1 MNSPRQVKNPCITC
15 GKMAGVFAC
24 RGCSGNFCL
33 RHTSV
38 HRELLQK
45 SMNEIVQ
52 NYDQFKRNIQGQN
65 IEQYQQILIEQIDR
79 WEQQSLEKIRQLAD
93 DTRQQLITIIRDQN
107 ENLKEK
113 IEELNE
119 QIDSARQ
126 DGGFYE
132 NDLQEWSERLN
143 ELQRNFIEQQTIKI
157 DEEIGAI
164 PFIPKIS
171 INVLSNDHEEAS
183 SSPYED
189 YSPLNEKDEYS
200 SGKHLLRFKIDQY
213 ESNSS
218 ILLGITSKTISNISN
233 PYRNPTFYGWTEK
246 NLVYL
251 AGIPEENF
259 NGYESDF
266 QTNDT
271 YVLTI
276 DCNREMINLTNARTN
291 RSFDL
296 DIDLRK
302 CPFPWELNV
311 HLFND
316 SE

>member
-1 MNSPRQVKNPCITC
+1 MNSPRPVKNSCTTC
-15 GKMAGVFAC
+15 GKMAGVFFC

-33 RHTSV
+33 RHTNV

-52 NYDQFKRNIQGQN
+52 NYEQFKRNIQEYN

-79 WEQQSLEKIRQLAD
+79 WEKQSLEKIHQLAD
-93 DTRQQLITIIRDQN
+93 YTRQQLVTIIRDQN
-107 ENLKEK
+107 ENFNEKFDHLKEQ
-113 IEELNE
+113 IEL
-119 QIDSARQ
+119 ARQ

-132 NDLQEWSERLN
+132 NDLREWSERLN
-143 ELQRNFIEQQTIKI
+143 QLQRNFIDQQAIKI
-157 DEEIGAI
+157 DEEVSAI
-164 PFIPKIS
+164 SFIPKIC
-171 INVLSNDHEEAS
+171 INVLSNDQDETS

-189 YSPLNEKDEYS
+189 YSPLNGKDEYS

-218 ILLGITSKTISNISN
+218 ILLGITSKSVSNISN
-233 PYRNPTFYGWTEK
+233 PYKNPTFYGWTEK

-251 AGIPEENF
+251 AGNPEEKF

-276 DCNREMINLTNARTN
+276 DCNEEIIHLTNVRTN
-291 RSFDL
+291 RSYSL
-296 DIDLRK
+296 DVDLRK

-316 SE
+316 GD